1 LAALL
6 VDDCSAWL
14 RRILLLLLRV
24 ILRLWRVALLR
35 RDRALLLMRGP
46 PQWNVRALLLLW
58 SVSLP
63 RRSLLRHQRLLHLRL
78 LRHLWWGQAEWLTAA
93 TALPAVRLYYT
104 AVRASTALYGAP
116 RYSYY
121 SYRGTSSY
129 EYTAVLVPHG
139 CDHVTSGHPD
149 TAVAF
154 FY

>member
-1 LAALL
+1 MAALL

-93 TALPAVRLYYT
+93 TALPARYDCTTQLYERVPRCTVHRGTRTTRT
-104 AVRASTALYGAP
+104 AVRVQP
-116 RYSYY
+116 Y
-121 SYRGTSSY
+121 SYR
-129 EYTAVLVPHG
+129 TAVIM
-139 CDHVTSGHPD
+139 
-149 TAVAF
+149 
-154 FY
+154 

>member
-1 LAALL
+1 MAALL

-93 TALPAVRLYYT
+93 TALPARYDCTTQLYE
-104 AVRASTALYGAP
+104 AASTALYGAP
-116 RYSYY
+116 RYEYY
-121 SYRGTSSY
+121 SYRGTS
-129 EYTAVLVPHG
+129 TAVLVPHG

-154 FY
+154 FN

>member
-104 AVRASTALYGAP
+104 AVRGSEYRAVRCTAVRVLLVP
-116 RYSYY
+116 RYEY
-121 SYRGTSSY
+121 SRTR
-129 EYTAVLVPHG
+129 TARL
-139 CDHVTSGHPD
+139 
-149 TAVAF
+149 
-154 FY
+154 